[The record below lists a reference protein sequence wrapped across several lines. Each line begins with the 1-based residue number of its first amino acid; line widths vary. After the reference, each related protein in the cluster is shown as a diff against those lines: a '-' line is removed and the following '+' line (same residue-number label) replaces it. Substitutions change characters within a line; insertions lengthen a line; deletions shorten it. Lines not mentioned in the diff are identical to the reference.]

1 MISIIIPVYNAEKYL
16 HKCVRSVLS
25 QTYSDIEC
33 ILVNDGSSDNSL
45 RLCQSYARKDARV
58 LVVDKKNEGVD
69 KARFDGLSHARGEFV
84 MFVDSDDWIENNAV
98 EELMRPML
106 ELQADMVVGQKRNVY
121 HVGCLFIRDW
131 RKHTTKN
138 TNKLISHEELME
150 HYYISF
156 FGVNI
161 LPVSMCATL
170 YRRSVINDAKMH
182 PSEIGFGEDLVFNM
196 KLMPHVQKYYM
207 IDKVVYNYR
216 REGWGSSSKY
226 LDKWLQNARMLFDA
240 KMSQI
245 EALHFEEAVKWQL
258 IEYVNY
264 MKTYV
269 RNSLLYDS
277 KHLEKRKKM
286 LRDEFQE
293 HKYAERVRLLSTI
306 GYKNRVLFDA
316 IQNEDVD
323 KLFEIM
329 HQNLIQT
336 SVLYRWK
343 VRLSFNRF
351 KIM

>member
-69 KARFDGLSHARGEFV
+69 KARFDGLSHAQGEFV

-138 TNKLISHEELME
+138 TNKLISHEEMME
-150 HYYISF
+150 HYYLSF

-170 YRRSVINDAKMH
+170 YRRSVINDAGLH
-182 PSEIGFGEDLVFNM
+182 PSKIGFGEDLVFNM
-196 KLMPHVQKYYM
+196 KLMPYVKRYYM
-207 IDKVVYNYR
+207 INTIVYNYR

-226 LDKWLQNARMLFDA
+226 LENWLQNARILFDV

-245 EALHFEEAVKWQL
+245 E
-258 IEYVNY
+258 
-264 MKTYV
+264 
-269 RNSLLYDS
+269 
-277 KHLEKRKKM
+277 
-286 LRDEFQE
+286 
-293 HKYAERVRLLSTI
+293 
-306 GYKNRVLFDA
+306 
-316 IQNEDVD
+316 
-323 KLFEIM
+323 
-329 HQNLIQT
+329 
-336 SVLYRWK
+336 
-343 VRLSFNRF
+343 
-351 KIM
+351 